1 MWVDASQFW
10 KKSLNCEIKSCKYIS
25 HPWNRL
31 PCVWL
36 GLCEFVVLFKSV
48 PHMRGVKVSRVSSF
62 DSLLVW
68 WINSWLWTDQK
79 ICVFQIMIFPEG
91 TCTNRTC
98 LITFK
103 PGVCA
108 RVRVHVC
115 ACACMSMCVHACVC
129 VCPCV
134 HVSMCVHACVSVCVC
149 PRVCVRV
156 RVRVSACACP
166 CVCMLV
172 CVCVCPRVCVSAC
185 ACVRVCV
192 CPCVFMLVC
201 PRVRVSAC
209 VCPRVRVHVCACLC
223 VRVCPRVRVSMCV
236 HACVSACVCVCVSAC
251 VYPRV
256 RVSACVCVCSCCLMA
271 NPTFRSSWC
280 WCLCVWFRSVHSC
293 GSCSACRDPLP
304 KQTGETSEFIQYYT
318 QNWKIVL
325 DLIRSDWAYETC
337 RTK

>member
-1 MWVDASQFW
+1 M
-10 KKSLNCEIKSCKYIS
+10 SLCFIS
-25 HPWNRL
+25 R
-31 PCVWL
+31 
-36 GLCEFVVLFKSV
+36 
-48 PHMRGVKVSRVSSF
+48 F

-108 RVRVHVC
+108 RVHVCVHVHVC
-115 ACACMSMCVHACVC
+115 ACLC
-129 VCPCV
+129 
-134 HVSMCVHACVSVCVC
+134 VCVC

-156 RVRVSACACP
+156 
-166 CVCMLV
+166 CVCL
-172 CVCVCPRVCVSAC
+172 SAC
-185 ACVRVCV
+185 ACVHVCV
-192 CPCVFMLVC
+192 CPCVC
-201 PRVRVSAC
+201 VSAC
-209 VCPRVRVHVCACLC
+209 VCPRVC
-223 VRVCPRVRVSMCV
+223 VRVCVCPRVCML
-236 HACVSACVCVCVSAC
+236 VC
-251 VYPRV
+251 PHV

-280 WCLCVWFRSVHSC
+280 WCLCVWFRSIHSC

-304 KQTGETSEFIQYYT
+304 KQTGETSECIQYYT